1 MEITEVRIYK
11 TNEEN
16 PIVKA
21 FATITIDNC
30 FLVKNLR
37 VIQGKERL
45 FVAMPSRRKPN
56 GEHEDEAHP
65 INQET
70 RDMIESKV
78 LEEYNKTSEE

>member
-78 LEEYNKTSEE
+78 LEEYNKASEE

>member
-1 MEITEVRIYK
+1 MEITEVKIFK
-11 TNEEN
+11 TSEEN

-21 FATITIDNC
+21 YASIIIDGC

-56 GEHEDEAHP
+56 GEHEDEVHP

-70 RDMIESKV
+70 RYMIENKV
-78 LEEYNKTSEE
+78 LEEYNKSI

>member
-11 TNEEN
+11 TSEEN
-16 PIVKA
+16 PVVKA
-21 FATITIDNC
+21 YATITIDNC

-78 LEEYNKTSEE
+78 LEEYNKAE

>member
-16 PIVKA
+16 PVVKA